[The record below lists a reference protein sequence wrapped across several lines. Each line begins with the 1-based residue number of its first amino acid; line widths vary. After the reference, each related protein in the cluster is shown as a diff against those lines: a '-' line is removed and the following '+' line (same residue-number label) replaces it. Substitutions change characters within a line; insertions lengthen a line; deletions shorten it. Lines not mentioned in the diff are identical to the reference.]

1 MKAQK
6 LPMVLQAASGR
17 ETQQAGFSVCACV
30 ASILWL
36 LLCKCFW
43 SLPLW
48 MPLSSRPTIL
58 QVNLHSNIFVVISE
72 LVSLFAIKT
81 PD

>member
-1 MKAQK
+1 
-6 LPMVLQAASGR
+6 MVIQVASGR
-17 ETQQAGFSVCACV
+17 ETQLAGFSVCACI

-36 LLCKCFW
+36 LLCKRFW
-43 SLPLW
+43 FLPLW
-48 MPLSSRPTIL
+48 MPTSPAAQKIL
-58 QVNLHSNIFVVISE
+58 QVSLHSNIFLVISE